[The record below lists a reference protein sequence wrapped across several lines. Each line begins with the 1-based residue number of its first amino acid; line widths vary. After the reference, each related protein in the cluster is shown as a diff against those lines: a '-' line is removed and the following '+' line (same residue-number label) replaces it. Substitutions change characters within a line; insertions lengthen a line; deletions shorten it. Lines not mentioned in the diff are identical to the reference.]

1 MILIVLPRERINLES
16 TSGSIWGVRVGC
28 QEGMSQMLRV
38 LLAFVIVLATC
49 GTAQAQYTPF
59 RLPDHVTVQVDGVR
73 HEAFALEGFRE
84 LLLMDEDLRH
94 FVTMNPLLERRLEVC
109 TEQLTAALS
118 AADLRLQD
126 ISTLRSERDR
136 LQTAWT
142 EENRLRLEAENV
154 PDIGTWL
161 GYGLAGVFGVATVVL
176 AIVLGA
182 SGGI

>member
-1 MILIVLPRERINLES
+1 MYKV
-16 TSGSIWGVRVGC
+16 V
-28 QEGMSQMLRV
+28 
-38 LLAFVIVLATC
+38 LAFVLATC

-84 LLLMDEDLRH
+84 LLRTDEDLRH
-94 FVTMNPLLERRLEVC
+94 FVTLNPLLEGQLSAC
-109 TEQLTAALS
+109 TEQLAATTGV
-118 AADLRLQD
+118 ADLRLQD
-126 ISTLRSERDR
+126 ISTLRTERDR

-154 PDIGTWL
+154 PDIGSWL
-161 GYGLAGVFGVATVVL
+161 GYGLAAVFGVATVVL

-182 SGGI
+182 GGI